1 MNHFRFLSAVVVT
14 GLILALFVVSA
25 VVAGGPQG
33 KTTICHSAGGHK
45 YVQITVSNNAL
56 PAHMRHG
63 DTMPDEYG
71 DCP

>member
-1 MNHFRFLSAVVVT
+1 MKHFRYLSALVVT
-14 GLILALFVVSA
+14 GLIIALFAVSA

-33 KTTICHSAGGHK
+33 KTTICHSAGHK
-45 YVQITVSNNAL
+45 YVEITVSNNAV